1 MLPSQYTSA
10 GSHRIKALCG
20 PQVDDSWVGNLCKS
34 PVQFEKAPG
43 KAVEAK
49 CNLQWLQTDIFHA
62 SKLSSSKHMYAYIHI
77 YRVSQNFIS
86 EHGSRANLTE
96 ESIASS

>member
-49 CNLQWLQTDIFHA
+49 CNLQWLQTDIFMH
-62 SKLSSSKHMYAYIHI
+62 
-77 YRVSQNFIS
+77 QNFQVPSICTLIYIS
-86 EHGSRANLTE
+86 TE
-96 ESIASS
+96 SVKTL